1 MIKVKSVIMIEQLL
15 TERAMLVDAELP
27 ELLNDVKPPELAAA
41 VAYAIASKGKR
52 IRPALVTLA
61 CEAMG
66 GTANEASFA
75 AASIELIHSSS
86 LVLDD
91 VIDKSEKRRGRFTI
105 HKLWGV
111 DMALLTVQILAALSL
126 KIAAKDPRLIHA
138 IADSLYYM
146 GEGEAMEL
154 VDFARDK
161 KSYLELAF
169 RKTGSLFGSAAEV
182 GSLVGGGKKE
192 QIENITKFGSHIG
205 IAFQIRDDILDCISK
220 EEDLGKP
227 VKKDL
232 FMGRPSIVVLDALN
246 SGISLERMMKCNNGE
261 LMHLVADSIDYADEV
276 AREELETAKGYIELL
291 DDSFAKRRLIELGEY
306 IINRSR

>member
-1 MIKVKSVIMIEQLL
+1 MEIEQLL
-15 TERAMLVDAELP
+15 AQRARLVDAELP
-27 ELLNDVKPPELAAA
+27 NLLVDIKPPELAAA

-61 CEAMG
+61 CEAVG
-66 GTANEASFA
+66 GTAEDACFA

-91 VIDKSEKRRGRFTI
+91 VIDKSEKRRGRYTI
-105 HKLWGV
+105 HTLWGN

-126 KIAAKDPRLIHA
+126 KIAARDPRLIHA
-138 IADSLYYM
+138 IADSLFYM

-169 RKTGSLFGSAAEV
+169 RKTGSLFSSAAEV
-182 GSLVGGGKKE
+182 GAVVGGGDETHIKSLT
-192 QIENITKFGSHIG
+192 QFGNHLG

-232 FMGRPSIVVLDALN
+232 FMGRPSIVLLDAIN
-246 SGISLERMMKCNNGE
+246 SGISIERMMKCNNGE
-261 LMHLVADSIDYADEV
+261 LMHLVSDSIDYAQKV
-276 AREELETAKGYIELL
+276 AREEIELAKGHIEKLNEGTAK
-291 DDSFAKRRLIELGEY
+291 AKLKELGEY
-306 IINRSR
+306 IINRSK

>member
-1 MIKVKSVIMIEQLL
+1 MEIEQLL
-15 TERAMLVDAELP
+15 AQRARLVDAELP
-27 ELLNDVKPPELAAA
+27 NLLVDIKPPELAAA

-61 CEAMG
+61 CEAVG
-66 GTANEASFA
+66 GAAKEACFA

-91 VIDKSEKRRGRFTI
+91 VIDKSEKRRGRYTI
-105 HKLWGV
+105 HTLWGN

-126 KIAAKDPRLIHA
+126 KIAARDPRLIHA
-138 IADSLYYM
+138 IADSLFYM

-169 RKTGSLFGSAAEV
+169 RKTGSLFSSAAEV
-182 GSLVGGGKKE
+182 GAVVGGGDE
-192 QIENITKFGSHIG
+192 SQIKNLTEFGNHIG
-205 IAFQIRDDILDCISK
+205 IAFQIRDDILDCVSK

-232 FMGRPSIVVLDALN
+232 FMGRPSIVLLNAIN
-246 SGISLERMMKCNNGE
+246 SGISIERMMKCNNGE
-261 LMHLVADSIDYADEV
+261 LMHLVSDSIDYAQKV
-276 AREELETAKGYIELL
+276 AGEEFELAKGYIETL
-291 DDSFAKRRLIELGEY
+291 DESTAKTKLKELGEY
-306 IINRSR
+306 IISRSK

>member
-1 MIKVKSVIMIEQLL
+1 MEIEQLL
-15 TERAMLVDAELP
+15 EQRASLVDAEMSN
-27 ELLNDVKPPELAAA
+27 LLIDIKPPELAGA

-52 IRPALVTLA
+52 IRPALVTLSS
-61 CEAMG
+61 EAVG
-66 GTANEASFA
+66 GTVETACFA

-91 VIDKSEKRRGRFTI
+91 VIDKSEKRRGRYTI
-105 HKLWGV
+105 HTLWGN

-126 KIAAKDPRLIHA
+126 KIAARDPRLIHA
-138 IADSLYYM
+138 IADSLFYM

-169 RKTGSLFGSAAEV
+169 RKTGSLFSSAAEV
-182 GSLVGGGKKE
+182 GAVVGGGDEE
-192 QIENITKFGSHIG
+192 QIKNLTEFGKHMG
-205 IAFQIRDDILDCISK
+205 IAFQIRDDVLDCISK

-232 FMGRPSIVVLDALN
+232 FMGRPSIVLLDAIS
-246 SGISLERMMKCNNGE
+246 SGISIERMMKCNNGE
-261 LMHLVADSIDYADEV
+261 LMHLVSDSIDYAQKV
-276 AREELETAKGYIELL
+276 AREEIEVANSSIEKLDETL
-291 DDSFAKRRLIELGEY
+291 AKRKLEELSNY
-306 IINRSR
+306 IINRSK

>member
-1 MIKVKSVIMIEQLL
+1 MDIDQLL
-15 TERAMLVDAELP
+15 NERAKLVDAELP
-27 ELLNDVKPPELAAA
+27 ELLCDIKPPELAAA
-41 VAYAIASKGKR
+41 VAYAIGSKGKR

-61 CEAMG
+61 CEAVG
-66 GTANEASFA
+66 GTAEKASFA

-91 VIDKSEKRRGRFTI
+91 VIDKSEKRRGRDTI
-105 HKLWGV
+105 HKKWGV

-126 KIAAKDPRLIHA
+126 KIAARDPRLIHA

-161 KSYLELAF
+161 NSYLELAF

-182 GSLVGGGKKE
+182 GSLVGGGDE
-192 QIENITKFGSHIG
+192 TQIESFTKFGSHIG
-205 IAFQIRDDILDCISK
+205 IAFQVRDDILDCISK
-220 EEDLGKP
+220 EDDLGKP

-232 FMGRPSIVVLDALN
+232 FMGRPSIVVLDALK

-261 LMHLVADSIDYADEV
+261 LMHLVRDSIDYAQEV
-276 AREELETAKGYIELL
+276 AREELDLARGQLESL
-291 DDSFAKRRLIELGEY
+291 DESPAKRKLIELGEY
-306 IINRSR
+306 IITRSK

>member
-1 MIKVKSVIMIEQLL
+1 MEIEQLL
-15 TERAMLVDAELP
+15 AQRARLVDSELP
-27 ELLNDVKPPELAAA
+27 NLLVDIKPPELAAA

-61 CEAMG
+61 CEAVG
-66 GTANEASFA
+66 GKAEDACFA

-91 VIDKSEKRRGRFTI
+91 VIDKSEKRRGRYTI
-105 HKLWGV
+105 HTLWGN

-126 KIAAKDPRLIHA
+126 KIAARDPRLIHA
-138 IADSLYYM
+138 IADSLFYM

-169 RKTGSLFGSAAEV
+169 RKTGSLFSSAAEV
-182 GSLVGGGKKE
+182 GAVVGGGDETHIKNLTE
-192 QIENITKFGSHIG
+192 FGNHIG
-205 IAFQIRDDILDCISK
+205 IAFQIRDDVLDCISR

-232 FMGRPSIVVLDALN
+232 FMGRPSIVLLDAIN
-246 SGISLERMMKCNNGE
+246 SGISIERMMKCNNGE
-261 LMHLVADSIDYADEV
+261 LMHLVKDSIDYAQKV
-276 AREELETAKGYIELL
+276 AKEEIELAKSHIENL
-291 DDSFAKRRLIELGEY
+291 DESSAKRKLEELGEY
-306 IINRSR
+306 IINRSK